1 MELNNSI
8 KKIIQRFKVFGS
20 LLTRT
25 FKTIRFNLL
34 QIIHFVGQNIRLLRQ
49 SKGYTIE
56 KLALDA
62 NIESKQLRRIELGEV
77 NTSIYQI
84 YNLANSMGIHISEFL
99 NNIPE

>member
-1 MELNNSI
+1 MKLN
-8 KKIIQRFKVFGS
+8 KE
-20 LLTRT
+20 
-25 FKTIRFNLL
+25 NLNKL
-34 QIIHFVGQNIRLLRQ
+34 VGQNIRLLRQ

-56 KLALDA
+56 KLALEA

-84 YNLANSMGIHISEFL
+84 YNLANSMGIHIIEFL

>member
-1 MELNNSI
+1 MKLNKEDLN
-8 KKIIQRFKVFGS
+8 K
-20 LLTRT
+20 L
-25 FKTIRFNLL
+25 
-34 QIIHFVGQNIRLLRQ
+34 VGQNIRLLRQ

-56 KLALDA
+56 KLALEA

-84 YNLANSMGIHISEFL
+84 YNLANSMGIHIIEFL

>member
-1 MELNNSI
+1 MKIDKEELN
-8 KKIIQRFKVFGS
+8 K
-20 LLTRT
+20 L
-25 FKTIRFNLL
+25 
-34 QIIHFVGQNIRLLRQ
+34 VGQNIRSIRQ

-84 YNLANSMGIHISEFL
+84 YNLAYSLGIHTCDSVKE
-99 NNIPE
+99 IPH

>member
-1 MELNNSI
+1 MKLNKEDLNKLI
-8 KKIIQRFKVFGS
+8 
-20 LLTRT
+20 
-25 FKTIRFNLL
+25 
-34 QIIHFVGQNIRLLRQ
+34 GQNIRLLRQ

-84 YNLANSMGIHISEFL
+84 YKISKALSVNMCELFC
-99 NNIPE
+99 NI

>member
-1 MELNNSI
+1 MKLNKEDLNKLI
-8 KKIIQRFKVFGS
+8 
-20 LLTRT
+20 
-25 FKTIRFNLL
+25 
-34 QIIHFVGQNIRLLRQ
+34 GQNIRLLRQ

-84 YNLANSMGIHISEFL
+84 YNLANSLEIHMAEILE
-99 NNIPE
+99 NIPK

>member
-1 MELNNSI
+1 MKIDKEELN
-8 KKIIQRFKVFGS
+8 K
-20 LLTRT
+20 L
-25 FKTIRFNLL
+25 
-34 QIIHFVGQNIRLLRQ
+34 VGQNIRSIRQ

-84 YNLANSMGIHISEFL
+84 YNLAYSLGIHTYDIVKE
-99 NNIPE
+99 IPHSN

>member
-1 MELNNSI
+1 MKLNKEDLNKLI
-8 KKIIQRFKVFGS
+8 
-20 LLTRT
+20 
-25 FKTIRFNLL
+25 
-34 QIIHFVGQNIRLLRQ
+34 GQNIRVLRQ

-56 KLALDA
+56 KLALEA

-84 YNLANSMGIHISEFL
+84 YNLSHSLEIHMSEIL

>member
-1 MELNNSI
+1 MKLNKEDLNKLI
-8 KKIIQRFKVFGS
+8 
-20 LLTRT
+20 
-25 FKTIRFNLL
+25 
-34 QIIHFVGQNIRLLRQ
+34 GQNIRLLRQ

-84 YNLANSMGIHISEFL
+84 YNLSNSMNIHISEIL
-99 NNIPE
+99 ENIPI